1 TEWVAATGPCLE
13 WRSLTINACSIINP
27 KKVKRYPTIT
37 TPAVNPQPYDI
48 HKIKEYF
55 SGKWELE
62 MFKRG
67 ADLFVYN
74 LNGARVLGGTIRVD
88 HVLNTKRKKEIRKRS
103 SVKERNVEFF
113 MLPGEVNSRGGCKFS
128 HNDQVLTNG
137 VLASTLA
144 YLSDISTAQTL
155 SVFCRSSQDPN
166 WGNAMYDEY
175 NAFVKNGT
183 WLLVP
188 RPAGVN
194 MVRSMWLFKHK
205 FHADGNLSRAEAR
218 LVANGSSQQL
228 GVDFDE
234 TFSPVIKPATIRTVL
249 SLAVSR
255 QWPIH
260 QLDVKNAFLNDDII
274 LTASCPALLQQII
287 RRRML
292 YSSLS
297 VLTWLLVTLLGHPL
311 IQSLNWSEREPHLA
325 ALKRILRYVQGTLD
339 LGLHLYASSTTSLV
353 GYTDADWAGCPF
365 TRSSVYMSANSVQ
378 HQWTKHIEIDIH
390 FIRDM
395 VTAGQV
401 RVLHLPSRFQYADI
415 FTKGLPFAL
424 FEEFRSSLSVLPLEL
439 RGVSMTDYHCPIN
452 N

>member
-1 TEWVAATGPCLE
+1 MPNNGSTQI
-13 WRSLTINACSIINP
+13 R
-27 KKVKRYPTIT
+27 T
-37 TPAVNPQPYDI
+37 TSD
-48 HKIKEYF
+48 
-55 SGKWELE
+55 
-62 MFKRG
+62 
-67 ADLFVYN
+67 N

-88 HVLNTKRKKEIRKRS
+88 HNLNTKRKKEIRKRS
-103 SVKERNVEFF
+103 NVKERNVEFS
-113 MLPGEVNSRGGCKFS
+113 MLPEEVNSRGGCKFS
-128 HNDQVLTNG
+128 QNDQVLTNG
-137 VLASTLA
+137 VLASTLT

-155 SVFCRSSQDPN
+155 SVFYRSSQVVFNALKFAKPMRELGNRIERRIRLKGPDIGIQLSLEKDAHDPN

-175 NAFVKNGT
+175 NALVKNGT

-205 FHADGNLSRAEAR
+205 FHADGNLSRAKAR

-234 TFSPVIKPATIRTVL
+234 MFSPVIKLATIRTVL
-249 SLAVSR
+249 SLAVSC

-260 QLDVKNAFLNDDII
+260 QLDVKNAFLNGDLSKTVYMHQPLSFVDNHGLQVMPHELDFII
-274 LTASCPALLQQII
+274 VTEIPHCFSIDRVL

-311 IQSLNWSEREPHLA
+311 IQSLNWVRKICLYMHDLIEPHLA

-339 LGLHLYASSTTSLV
+339 LGIHLYASSTTSLV

-365 TRSSVYMSANSVQ
+365 TRRSTSGYCVFFGDNLLSWSAKRQHTLSRSSVEAEY
-378 HQWTKHIEIDIH
+378 
-390 FIRDM
+390 
-395 VTAGQV
+395 
-401 RVLHLPSRFQYADI
+401 
-415 FTKGLPFAL
+415 
-424 FEEFRSSLSVLPLEL
+424 
-439 RGVSMTDYHCPIN
+439 RGVANVVAETT
-452 N
+452 